1 MTSPLASALSGASP
15 LAPSPAPF
23 RRVRLHPHGLDLGD
37 EIVPLRVGAMHYWR
51 HPPDEWGA
59 GLDAIRALGFR
70 LVDTY
75 VPWGEHEIAPG
86 QLDFGERDPR
96 LDVARFLRMAHER
109 GLKVVLRPG
118 PHINAELTY
127 FGLPERIVW
136 DRACQARTSRDN
148 PVMLPIV
155 PVAFPVPSYASD
167 AFHEETALWFERVGR
182 VVKGLRH
189 PEGPIVLVQIDNEG
203 ALYFRDGPYDQDYH
217 PDAIALF
224 RVFLKTKYR
233 HVTELRDAW
242 NDRDLLHATA
252 APPTRFDAPAAD
264 DLPRHMDWMEFHEH
278 LLVHAMRRMVNA
290 SIGTGLDELPTMH
303 NFPLGEAATPLNAGR
318 MNDVIDLSALDYYHR
333 ATPIEHDTIARRT
346 TELAARCEGR
356 VPAFGA
362 EVGAGFPP
370 FFAPIDEKDSLYAL
384 LTALAYGLRGYN
396 LYMAIERDRWI
407 GAPVDPHGRHRPLAA
422 KYVRLNNALDA
433 TEFHTLRRRA
443 PVRLVVPRSLRR
455 LARATHAFGP
465 ITPAAFNILGAG
477 FRESCFEDELGLGE
491 VATIAGESF
500 LRAFE
505 KALQARGVPF
515 AYAGGDSF
523 VESIEDA
530 KWVICA
536 TVGGVKPELVARLR
550 EAASGGMR
558 VTIGP
563 RVPNRDGGMRLL
575 PGPHDVTGLEV
586 EPLDDGARAD
596 ELVAKRIEEL
606 ALPAFPVDPA
616 DVKISVHEDAHGTPR
631 VVFVMNPHPHDLVAR
646 VSVRGAR
653 SLVDLLT
660 PERADARVTRGIGG
674 FELTVPART
683 VRMFAVEASSA
694 TSSGAPS
701 SGPLPA
707 S

>member
-1 MTSPLASALSGASP
+1 MTLRENVTSP
-15 LAPSPAPF
+15 
-23 RRVRLHPHGLDLGD
+23 RKRVRLHPHGLDLGN
-37 EIVPLRVGAMHYWR
+37 EIVPLRAGAMHYWR
-51 HPPDEWGA
+51 HPPEEWGA

-75 VPWGEHEIAPG
+75 VPWGEHETSPG
-86 QLDFGERDPR
+86 NVDFGERDPR

-109 GLKVVLRPG
+109 ALKVVLRPG

-136 DRACQARTSRDN
+136 DRACQARTSRDH

-167 AFHEETALWFERVGR
+167 VFHEETALWFERVGR
-182 VVKGLRH
+182 VVKNLRH

-224 RVFLKTKYR
+224 RGFLKTKYR
-233 HVTELRDAW
+233 HVTELRQAW
-242 NDRDLLHATA
+242 RDPDLLHATA
-252 APPTRFDAPAAD
+252 MPPTAFDAKEAD
-264 DLPRHMDWMEFHEH
+264 DLPRHMDWMEFHEY
-278 LLVHAMRRMVNA
+278 LLVHAMERMVA
-290 SIGTGLDELPTMH
+290 ATRGTGLDELPTLH
-303 NFPLGEAATPLNAGR
+303 NFPLGESATPLNAGR
-318 MNDVIDLSALDYYHR
+318 MDDVIDLVALDYYHR
-333 ATPIEHDTIARRT
+333 ATPIEHNTILRRT

-356 VPAFGA
+356 VPAYGA

-384 LTALAYGLRGYN
+384 LAALAYGLRGYN
-396 LYMAIERDRWI
+396 LYMAVERDRWI
-407 GAPVDPHGRHRPLAA
+407 GAPIDPHGRQRPLAA
-422 KYVRLNNALDA
+422 RYERINAALDA

-465 ITPAAFNILGAG
+465 LTPALFNILGAG
-477 FRESCFEDELGLGE
+477 ARESCLEEELGFGE
-491 VATIAGESF
+491 VATIVGQAYLST
-500 LRAFE
+500 FE
-505 KALQARGVPF
+505 KALQVRGVPF

-530 KWVICA
+530 KWLVCT
-536 TVGGVKPELVARLR
+536 TVGGLKPELLARLR
-550 EAASGGMR
+550 AAAQSGMR

-563 RVPNRDGGMRLL
+563 RVPSRDGGMRALDAPL
-575 PGPHDVTGLEV
+575 DVTGLEV

-596 ELVAKRIEEL
+596 ELVGKYIEEL
-606 ALPAFPVDPA
+606 GLPAFPVDPA
-616 DVKISVHEDAHGTPR
+616 DVKMTVHEDATGAPR
-631 VVFVMNPHPHDLVAR
+631 VVFAMNPTERDLVAR

-653 SLVDLLT
+653 ALVDALN
-660 PERADARVTRGIGG
+660 RDASGATQRVTRGIGG
-674 FELTVPART
+674 FEVTVPART
-683 VRMFAVEASSA
+683 VRMFVVESA
-694 TSSGAPS
+694 ISTA
-701 SGPLPA
+701 
-707 S
+707 

>member
-1 MTSPLASALSGASP
+1 MTPHDPAASASP
-15 LAPSPAPF
+15 PSS
-23 RRVRLHPHGLDLGD
+23 RLRVRLHPHGLDLGD

-51 HPPDEWGA
+51 HPPEDWGP

-75 VPWGEHEIAPG
+75 VPWGVHEISPG
-86 QLDFGERDPR
+86 RIDFGEKDPR

-109 GLKVVLRPG
+109 ALKVVLRPG
-118 PHINAELTY
+118 PHINAELTN

-136 DRACQARTSRDN
+136 DRACQARTSRGN

-155 PVAFPVPSYASD
+155 PVAFPVPSYASN

-182 VVKGLRH
+182 VVRDLRH
-189 PEGPIVLVQIDNEG
+189 PQGPIVLVQIDNEG

-217 PDAIALF
+217 PDAILLF
-224 RVFLKTKYR
+224 RSFLKNKYR
-233 HVTELRDAW
+233 HVNELRDAW
-242 NDRDLLHATA
+242 GDRDLLHATA
-252 APPTRFDAPAAD
+252 NPPTRFDARTAD

-278 LLVHAMRRMVNA
+278 LLVQAMERMVDA
-290 SIGTGLDELPTMH
+290 ARGTGLDELPTMH

-318 MNDVIDLSALDYYHR
+318 MDDVIDLIALDYYHR
-333 ATPIEHDTIARRT
+333 ATPIEHSIIARRT

-356 VPAFGA
+356 MPAFGA

-370 FFAPIDEKDSLYAL
+370 FFAPIDEKDSLYTL
-384 LTALAYGLRGYN
+384 LAALAYGLRGYN
-396 LYMAIERDRWI
+396 LYMAVERDRWI

-422 KYVRLNNALDA
+422 KYERLNAALDA

-443 PVRLVVPRSLRR
+443 PVRLVVPRVLRR

-465 ITPAAFNILGAG
+465 ISPAAFNILGAG
-477 FRESCFEDELGLGE
+477 FRESCLEEDLGLGE
-491 VATIAGESF
+491 VATLVGESY

-536 TVGGVKPELVARLR
+536 TVGGVKPEFMARLR
-550 EAASGGMR
+550 DAADSGLK
-558 VTIGP
+558 VTVGP
-563 RVPNRDGGMRLL
+563 RVPERDGAMRKL
-575 PGPHDVTGLEV
+575 PVPHDVSGLEV
-586 EPLDDGARAD
+586 EPLEDGSRAD
-596 ELVAKRIEEL
+596 ELVARRIEEL
-606 ALPAFPVDPA
+606 ALPTFPVDPD
-616 DVKISVHEDAHGTPR
+616 DVKMTVHEDTTGTPR
-631 VVFVMNPHPHDLVAR
+631 VLFVMNPTDRDRVAR

-653 SLVDLLT
+653 SLVDILAPSLS
-660 PERADARVTRGIGG
+660 DARVARGIGG
-674 FELTVPART
+674 FEVTVPART
-683 VRMFAVEASSA
+683 VRMFAVELS
-694 TSSGAPS
+694 TAPS
-701 SGPLPA
+701 VPSSPALPQA
-707 S
+707 